1 MVFLTRRYR
10 FSAAHRLHNEALSA
24 EENTRL
30 YGKCNNP
37 YGHGHNYT
45 LEVTVRGPID
55 QATGMLMDL
64 GLLDHIVEQ
73 EVLERFDHTHLN
85 LDVADFK
92 GKVPTTENL
101 CLEIFNLLQGQ
112 LGAAG
117 QPAQLEKVRLEE
129 TNSNFFEYMG
139 HPPDSAERAASE
151 KR

>member
-10 FSAAHRLHNEALSA
+10 FSAAHRLHNEALSP
-24 EENTRL
+24 EENARL

-45 LEVTVRGPID
+45 VEVTVRGPID
-55 QATGMLMDL
+55 AATGMLIDL
-64 GLLDHIVEQ
+64 GLLDGIVER

-85 LDVADFK
+85 LDVANFK

-101 CLEIFNLLQGQ
+101 CLEIFNLLRDK
-112 LGAAG
+112 LDTAG
-117 QPAQLEKVRLEE
+117 QPARLEKVRLEE

-139 HPPDSAERAASE
+139 HSSNPADNAASE